1 MTPRTHGSAAP
12 TFGIE
17 EEFVL
22 LDPVTLIATDRAAEA
37 IDALRPFGGGVVG
50 KEFFPSQ
57 LEHASPVLATAGEA
71 LDAVHGFRARLRSW
85 ADAAGLVAAGSGTP
99 FRTQPRAGISADARY
114 AHIAGDIAGVTPD
127 HQINGLH
134 VHVAIPDREYGI
146 RASNLLR
153 DWLPTLLALSAGSPF
168 WHGVDTGFD
177 SWRSIHGRRWTTYG
191 APPRFADAADL
202 DRTLA
207 ALRGVGAT
215 SDPGTINWNVRLSA
229 RYPTV
234 EVRVFDAQLD
244 GRSSVAL
251 ALLTRALVMAAAEA
265 SPVAS
270 EGVDITDAALWH
282 AARYGVRAA
291 LVHPRSPR
299 LVPAREALQEL
310 HAFAEPHLLD
320 AHERELVDELFER
333 VLRDGSNAARQRAA
347 YAGGIGAL
355 TELYRSELVAGMQP
369 APRRMPRRVF
379 TA

>member
-1 MTPRTHGSAAP
+1 MQP

-22 LDPVTLIATDRAAEA
+22 LDPATLTATDRAPEA
-37 IDALRPFGGGVVG
+37 IEALHAHGGGAVG

-57 LEHASPVLATAGEA
+57 LEFGSPVLSSAAEG
-71 LDAVHGFRARLRSW
+71 LDAVLGFRARLRSW
-85 ADAAGLVAAGSGTP
+85 ADAAGLVAAGAGTP

-134 VHVAIPDREYGI
+134 VHVGIPDREYGI

-153 DWLPTLLALSAGSPF
+153 DWLPTLLAVSVDSPF

-191 APPRFADAADL
+191 VPPRFADADEH
-202 DRTLA
+202 DRVRA
-207 ALRGVGAT
+207 ALSGVGAT

-251 ALLTRALVMAAAEA
+251 ALLTRAIVAAAEEA
-265 SPVAS
+265 PTGG
-270 EGVDITDAALWH
+270 EGDIDITDAALWH
-282 AARYGVRAA
+282 AARYGVRET
-291 LVHPRSPR
+291 LVHPLSSR
-299 LVPAREALQEL
+299 LVPAREALDAL
-310 HAFAEPHLLD
+310 RSFTRPHLAD
-320 AHERELVDELFER
+320 GTERELVDELLER
-333 VLRDGSNAARQRAA
+333 LLRDGSSAERQRTVGAA
-347 YAGGIGAL
+347 GVDGLA
-355 TELYRSELVAGMQP
+355 ELYRRELVAGLRP
-369 APRRMPRRVF
+369 ERRRMTRRVF
-379 TA
+379 AP

>member
-1 MTPRTHGSAAP
+1 MTSRTTAAPP

-22 LDPVTLIATDRAAEA
+22 LDPVSLVATDRAPEA
-37 IDALRPFGGGVVG
+37 IEALCELGGGGVG

-57 LEHASPVLATAGEA
+57 LEFDSPILSTATEA
-71 LDAVHGFRARLRSW
+71 LDLVLGFRERLRSW
-85 ADAAGLVAAGSGTP
+85 ADAADLIAAGAGTP
-99 FRTQPRAGISADARY
+99 FRTRPRADISADARY
-114 AHIAGDIAGVTPD
+114 AHIAGDVAGVTPD

-153 DWLPTLLALSAGSPF
+153 DWLPALLALSSNSPF

-177 SWRSIHGRRWTTYG
+177 SWRSIHGRRWTTFG
-191 APPRFADAADL
+191 VPPRFADAVEHDRFLATL
-202 DRTLA
+202 D
-207 ALRGVGAT
+207 GVGAT

-251 ALLTRALVMAAAEA
+251 ALVTRALVMAAAES
-265 SPVAS
+265 SPAPADA
-270 EGVDITDAALWH
+270 VDITDAALWH
-282 AARYGVRAA
+282 AARYGVRGT
-291 LVHPRSPR
+291 LVHPVTTR
-299 LVPAREALQEL
+299 LVPAREALHAL
-310 HAFAEPHLLD
+310 RAFAEPHLVD
-320 AHERELVDELFER
+320 AQERRLVDELFER
-333 VLRDGSNAARQRAA
+333 ALREGTGAVRQRAA
-347 YAGGIGAL
+347 YESGRAALGDLYRCELAAGIG
-355 TELYRSELVAGMQP
+355 S
-369 APRRMPRRVF
+369 PRPGAARPVV

>member
-1 MTPRTHGSAAP
+1 MDPRTTAATP

-22 LDPVTLIATDRAAEA
+22 LDPATLTATDRAAEA
-37 IDALRPFGGGVVG
+37 IEALRPHGGGVVG

-57 LEHASPVLATAGEA
+57 LEHASPVLSTAGEG
-71 LDAVHGFRARLRSW
+71 LDAMLGFRARLRSW
-85 ADAAGLVAAGSGTP
+85 ADAAGLVAAGAGTP
-99 FRTQPRAGISADARY
+99 FRTQPRVGISADARY

-153 DWLPTLLALSAGSPF
+153 GWLPTLLAVSAGSPF

-202 DRTLA
+202 DQTLA

-215 SDPGTINWNVRLSA
+215 SDSGTINWNVRLSA
-229 RYPTV
+229 SYPTV

-251 ALLTRALVMAAAEA
+251 AVLTRALVMAAAEP
-265 SPVAS
+265 SPAAAG
-270 EGVDITDAALWH
+270 GVDITDAAMWH
-282 AARYGVRAA
+282 AARYGVGGT
-291 LVHPRSPR
+291 LVHPRSSR
-299 LVPAREALQEL
+299 LVPAREALEDL
-310 HAFAEPHLLD
+310 RAFARPHLLD
-320 AHERELVDELFER
+320 ARERELVDELFER
-333 VLRDGSNAARQRAA
+333 VLQDGSAAVRQRAA
-347 YAGGIGAL
+347 YAGGVDGLAD
-355 TELYRSELVAGMQP
+355 LYRSELVAGMP
-369 APRRMPRRVF
+369 PTPRRMPRRVF

>member
-1 MTPRTHGSAAP
+1 MDPRTTAAPP

-22 LDPVTLIATDRAAEA
+22 LDPATLIATDRAAEA
-37 IDALRPFGGGVVG
+37 IEALRAHGGGAVG

-57 LEHASPVLATAGEA
+57 LEFDSPVLSSATEA
-71 LDAVHGFRARLRSW
+71 LDAVLGFRARLRSW
-85 ADAAGLVAAGSGTP
+85 TDAAGLVAAGAGTP
-99 FRTQPRAGISADARY
+99 FRTQPRTGISPDVRY

-153 DWLPTLLALSAGSPF
+153 GWLPTLLALSADSPF

-191 APPRFADAADL
+191 VPPRFADAAEH
-202 DRTLA
+202 DRLRS
-207 ALRGVGAT
+207 ALSGIGAT

-251 ALLTRALVMAAAEA
+251 AVLTRALVMAADEP
-265 SPVAS
+265 SPVPPD
-270 EGVDITDAALWH
+270 GVDITDAALWH
-282 AARYGVRAA
+282 AARYGVRGT
-291 LVHPRSPR
+291 LVHPRTSH
-299 LVPAREALQEL
+299 LVPAREALDAL
-310 HAFAEPHLLD
+310 RSFAGPHLVD
-320 AHERELVDELFER
+320 AQERELVDELFER
-333 VLRDGSNAARQRAA
+333 VLRDGTGAVRQRAA
-347 YAGGIGAL
+347 YAAGTDAL
-355 TELYRSELVAGMQP
+355 AELYRSELVAGVRP
-369 APRRMPRRVF
+369 APRRAPRRVF

>member
-1 MTPRTHGSAAP
+1 M
-12 TFGIE
+12 
-17 EEFVL
+17 L
-22 LDPVTLIATDRAAEA
+22 LDPATLTATDRAAEA
-37 IDALRPFGGGVVG
+37 IDALRAFGGGVVG

-57 LEHASPVLATAGEA
+57 LEHASPVLSTAAEA
-71 LDAVHGFRARLRSW
+71 IDAVLGFRDRLRSW
-85 ADAAGLVAAGSGTP
+85 ADAAGLVAAGTGTP
-99 FRTQPRAGISADARY
+99 FRTRPRAGISADARY

-153 DWLPTLLALSAGSPF
+153 DWLPTLLAISAGSPF

-191 APPRFADAADL
+191 APPRFADAAEL

-251 ALLTRALVMAAAEA
+251 AVLTRALVLAAAE
-265 SPVAS
+265 PTRVAS
-270 EGVDITDAALWH
+270 QGVDITDAALWH
-282 AARYGVRAA
+282 AARYGVRAT
-291 LVHPRSPR
+291 LVDPRSSR
-299 LVPAREALQEL
+299 LVPAREALEAL
-310 HAFAEPHLLD
+310 RAFAGPLLLD
-320 AHERELVDELFER
+320 ARERELVAELFER
-333 VLRDGSNAARQRAA
+333 VLRDGSGAERQRSAHAA
-347 YAGGIGAL
+347 GIDAL
-355 TELYRSELVAGMQP
+355 AELYRSELVAGVRP